1 METGGKAVSEDF
13 LVIRFILVVSRL
25 RVLAAIRPGGA
36 HVAVQGQGK
45 ATGTDEFGGFEGVL
59 PILGPPSRINVR
71 WQSQSRGRHGHC
83 SNLVKEGRFDD
94 R

>member
-45 ATGTDEFGGFEGVL
+45 PRARMSLVG
-59 PILGPPSRINVR
+59 
-71 WQSQSRGRHGHC
+71 SRGFF
-83 SNLVKEGRFDD
+83 RF
-94 R
+94 